1 MISAEAQ
8 YNAKVDI
15 DKLRCPNCGRIQS
28 YTESVANSMTCT
40 TEGCKKKKINY
51 QKTQRKTKDFLERLE
66 RSKQRKS
73 AKVNEILLER
83 RSSLSA
89 QYLEKSQ
96 LQKQLINKISSN
108 GQDFITRM
116 QRDVNAR
123 QTKMSRHVELMDES
137 LNKAHSF
144 KPMIHIPEHLICN
157 RKGGLASLAA
167 PARRYTQTFEER
179 LEECERKQGKNMILS
194 KNKRAPIESLWGQGS
209 TTHKRYTRQN

>member
-1 MISAEAQ
+1 MQ
-8 YNAKVDI
+8 
-15 DKLRCPNCGRIQS
+15 
-28 YTESVANSMTCT
+28 
-40 TEGCKKKKINY
+40 
-51 QKTQRKTKDFLERLE
+51 
-66 RSKQRKS
+66 
-73 AKVNEILLER
+73 
-83 RSSLSA
+83 
-89 QYLEKSQ
+89 KSQ

-179 LEECERKQGKNMILS
+179 LEECERKQGKNMVLS

-209 TTHKRYTRQN
+209 TTQKRYTRHN